1 VILNFGVN
9 ITQKM
14 TVKKKCKI
22 SPTTSPPVDTLETQ
36 ACDTHNSF
44 DSQDNCVSALKND
57 GKYNYDA
64 KQLDGCLPIA
74 YNYVTDY
81 ITDIQPLYYTN
92 DHCNN
97 CLYSDCNR
105 CNNLPWCGNCCPNC
119 TTAPPG
125 PPQPAP
131 GPTTGPGPGTGPGP
145 LGPPSPGPPSPGP
158 GPLGPG
164 PLIFKTSKKIPK
176 LPEFPEFPKGVFTK
190 PPKSPKILKSKSRIQ
205 KVPQSR
211 IQKVPQSRI
220 QKVPQSRIQKVP
232 QSRIQKQQRI
242 NLPKKLGGHRRN

>member
-1 VILNFGVN
+1 MEIVIKMCAPCKFHREYEYGAKYVVN
-9 ITQKM
+9 G
-14 TVKKKCKI
+14 
-22 SPTTSPPVDTLETQ
+22 DTPQIQ
-36 ACDTHNSF
+36 ACDTNNSF
-44 DSQDNCVSALKND
+44 DSQDNCISALKND

-119 TTAPPG
+119 TMAPPG

-131 GPTTGPGPGTGPGP
+131 GPTTGPGTGPGP

-164 PLIFKTSKKIPK
+164 PLIFKTPKKIPK
-176 LPEFPEFPKGVFTK
+176 LPEFPEFPKGAFTK
-190 PPKSPKILKSKSRIQ
+190 PPKSPKILKSKPRIQ

-220 QKVPQSRIQKVP
+220 QKVPQSRIQKTTE
-232 QSRIQKQQRI
+232 
-242 NLPKKLGGHRRN
+242 N